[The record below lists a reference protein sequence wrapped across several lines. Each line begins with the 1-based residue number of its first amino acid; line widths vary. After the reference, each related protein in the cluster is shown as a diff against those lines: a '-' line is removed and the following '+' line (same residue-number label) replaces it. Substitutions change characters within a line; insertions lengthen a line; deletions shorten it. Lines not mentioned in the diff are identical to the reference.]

1 MHAKPLLLLRLTG
14 NNSEKKVRQLH
25 IVGKP
30 QRTCNQHT
38 PKKIIVAIVHSHQQ
52 GATVRGGKT
61 SDLSNGFSLGGTRS
75 TGMTASDK
83 TTVIWKI
90 LEKKKK
96 RIWKSPNFNLIP
108 PPMMV
113 QDGEE

>member
-14 NNSEKKVRQLH
+14 NNSEKKSKTVAH
-25 IVGKP
+25 CGKTTENL
-30 QRTCNQHT
+30 QSTHT
-38 PKKIIVAIVHSHQQ
+38 KKKIVAIVHSHQQ

-90 LEKKKK
+90 LEKK
-96 RIWKSPNFNLIP
+96 
-108 PPMMV
+108 
-113 QDGEE
+113 

>member
-38 PKKIIVAIVHSHQQ
+38 PKKKSLQLYIH
-52 GATVRGGKT
+52 TNRGPQYEEEKQ
-61 SDLSNGFSLGGTRS
+61 
-75 TGMTASDK
+75 
-83 TTVIWKI
+83 VI
-90 LEKKKK
+90 
-96 RIWKSPNFNLIP
+96 
-108 PPMMV
+108 
-113 QDGEE
+113 